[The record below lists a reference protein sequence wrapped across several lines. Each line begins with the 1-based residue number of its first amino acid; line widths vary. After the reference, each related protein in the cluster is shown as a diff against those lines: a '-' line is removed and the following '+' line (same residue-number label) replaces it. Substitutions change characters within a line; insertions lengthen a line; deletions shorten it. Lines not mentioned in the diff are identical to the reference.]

1 MDYIILI
8 LLFLIFLVI
17 IKKSENFTIP
27 CVNVINRE
35 SIQNLKS
42 VFLEEK
48 IYYNNIKCSNLT
60 TKNLHPKNFS
70 GIIVAWSGTLDKIPV
85 GWGLCDGTEYLNNFG
100 KKIKSPDLRSRFI
113 VGAWDKKDIDRLT
126 GPPPLTIY
134 LPKTIGG
141 RETHKLTVDEIAP
154 HSHGQR
160 IIGGAC
166 NTFVDGLY
174 LDGGM
179 GCTLESHDKVAPP
192 RSNIFPD
199 SLVNNKPHN
208 NMPPYFALAY
218 IIKI

>member
-1 MDYIILI
+1 MDYIIL
-8 LLFLIFLVI
+8 LLLILIFLVT
-17 IKKSENFTIP
+17 IKRSENFKIP

-42 VFLEEK
+42 IFSEEK

-60 TKNLHPKNFS
+60 TKNLHPKNYS
-70 GIIVAWSGTLDKIPV
+70 GIIVAWSGTLDKIPI

-113 VGAWDKKDIDRLT
+113 VGAWDKIDIQELSKPLLT
-126 GPPPLTIY
+126 PY

-154 HSHGQR
+154 HSHGHR
-160 IIGGAC
+160 AIGGAC
-166 NTFVDGLY
+166 KTYVDGLY
-174 LDGGM
+174 LDGGI
-179 GCTLESHDKVAPP
+179 GCTLKSHDKVAPP
-192 RSNIFPD
+192 RSDIFPD

-218 IIKI
+218 IIKL